1 MIRKGKKVLLPL
13 VLLMSAS
20 TAFGLAACGET
31 EEPEA
36 HKYTV
41 TYERGA
47 DDATGAIPASASYA
61 EGESFKLLAADTF
74 SREGYT
80 FECWNDGTKAY
91 AAGADY
97 TMPAKDVAFKAI
109 WELSAPVLPDN
120 TVTLESV
127 PQSEYRTAVT
137 AGGMTATANW
147 FAEYKQDAF
156 VLTVYV
162 EDEKVYTNGSI
173 YENDSVEVVLD
184 KAQRVKGYTDDTVSV
199 IADAAGNV
207 RVTKPKAGTEAVEDT
222 GITAETVPYTRAGVM
237 VEGYKTVITVP
248 YSAVSFTQA
257 DKNAAVALTL
267 TNAQSL
273 LEIKAECDAKYGTD
287 ATNVHTYTCVTADNT
302 FAANPDFH
310 YSKVWGDVAK
320 LKTSST
326 WNVDGDD
333 GSAGAHIYMTGNDF
347 ADNYA
352 YMHSSNASQMY
363 AEVKLSVKEVMEKQG
378 GGYDN
383 LPKFGITITTADGK
397 TGLFFWVGADCDGN
411 TIKDNSITLGH
422 TTRANGSWATWTDNI
437 GNLGGTSAQYQ
448 GDEYVTLGIYR
459 QGGALKLYA
468 NGREIKTVAC
478 GMKASDEAYI
488 GLASFNLKL
497 DAKDYKVTTNKS
509 EFPAGAEI
517 TQENRDYVFLG
528 DSYIDTAFWYNYENQ
543 FGALS
548 AANMGVGGTKVG
560 YWTDMVEIVKTMYN
574 PGKLLFHIGVNDID
588 DGNTT
593 GEATIERLKTMFA
606 AYKAAFP
613 DAEIYYVTIEHNM
626 MFTQKWAEYDKVNA
640 WVKTLDD
647 IRVIDMASLITEDAE
662 AGNTQH
668 WFSADG
674 LHYGVDGYALFNR
687 EICEAF
693 GIARTENAGGLGD
706 VTVANA
712 PAFAYSAGWVETDGV
727 WHNAGN
733 SFNRVGA
740 ESQLFI
746 SEAYATDFYAEAEIS
761 VARCYADDAFPKT
774 GIALRSATGTYFY
787 ALDCQKGANNN
798 GTHYTNTWGNL
809 WYRSEVRNRNW
820 TGELYKDYQF
830 LYDGKYDYNTD
841 NAFKKLAVA
850 KVGRDLYLFAD
861 DKVVNFYPDAYDADE
876 KVAAAVFTF
885 NMEAYAKNASAIT
898 EAAALKTKLDG
909 FKVYE
914 NEGMRA
920 DGDMS
925 DWTEEQKS
933 NPYVI
938 PATDGRSVTIY
949 ATKGADGIYVFFDA
963 IHNTF
968 KTDGEW
974 HQATNVE
981 LKFNDGKQRFASA
994 TRQNSRWEV
1003 NTRQINASKFV
1014 SVAENGKQHT
1024 KAELFISYSCIDGV
1038 DRNTEV
1044 VPMGFAWKTG
1054 GEEGSAWAAGDY
1066 WYGPEADPNYTT
1078 KLVLVTDNGI
1088 KTGTERTIDGDLS
1101 DWASNAF
1108 TENTAA
1114 GSRHAAL
1121 LADDGLYIAI
1131 EVKAPKINVNGTNT
1145 WHYTDDQGHWDS
1157 DWWKNTNIEFFGGG
1171 THNTGRV
1178 MCFNGKLYH
1187 TGWIT
1192 DAEMSYTH
1200 GDSEDTLVFEVFI
1213 ANEHMKNV
1221 TSETQSV
1228 TIDIGGQLWWINDE
1242 GADTNAWKDYARSV
1256 TVNRA

>member
-222 GITAETVPYTRAGVM
+222 AITAVTVPYTLAGAK
-237 VEGYKTVITVP
+237 VEGYRTVITVP
-248 YSAVSFTQA
+248 YSEVTFTEA
-257 DKNAAVALTL
+257 GKDASVALTL

-383 LPKFGITITTADGK
+383 LPKFGITITSADGK
-397 TGLFFWVGADCDGN
+397 TGLLFWVGADCDGN

-459 QGGALKLYA
+459 QGGVLKLYA

-478 GMKASDEAYI
+478 GIKASDEAYI

-497 DAKDYKVTTNKS
+497 DAKDYKVTTNQS

-640 WVKTLDD
+640 WVKTLND
-647 IRVIDMASLITEDAE
+647 IRVIDMASLITEDV
-662 AGNTQH
+662 AGSTQH
-668 WFSADG
+668 WFGADG
-674 LHYGVDGYALFNR
+674 LHYGIDGYALFNR
-687 EICEAF
+687 EVCEAF

-746 SEAYATDFYAEAEIS
+746 SEAYATDFYAEVEIS

-774 GIALRSATGTYFY
+774 GIALRSATGTYYY

-798 GTHYTNTWGNL
+798 GTHYTNNWGNL
-809 WYRSEVRNRNW
+809 WYRGEYRNRNW
-820 TGELYKDYQF
+820 SAELWGLYQNF
-830 LYDGKYDYNTD
+830 GSQSYDYNTD
-841 NAFKKLAVA
+841 HSFKKLGVA
-850 KVGRDLYLFAD
+850 KLGNSLYFFAD
-861 DKVVNFYPDAYDADE
+861 GNYVNSYINAYGADE

-885 NMEAYAKNASAIT
+885 NMEAYAKNASVIT
-898 EAAALKTKLDG
+898 DKAQVEAKLNALKI
-909 FKVYE
+909 YE
-914 NEGMRA
+914 NEGMDA
-920 DGDMS
+920 DGSMD
-925 DWTEEQKS
+925 DWTAAQKS

-963 IHNTF
+963 IHNTY

-974 HQATNVE
+974 HQATNIE

-994 TRQNSRWEV
+994 MGWASRTEANTGSINKFKILNSE
-1003 NTRQINASKFV
+1003 
-1014 SVAENGKQHT
+1014 EGGKQHT
-1024 KAELFISYSCIDGV
+1024 RMELFISYADIDGV
-1038 DRNTEV
+1038 DKDTAV
-1044 VPMGFAWKTG
+1044 VPMGFAWKTA
-1054 GEEGSAWAAGDY
+1054 GETGNVWADGDF

-1078 KLVLVTDNGI
+1078 KLVLVTDKGI
-1088 KTGTERTIDGDLS
+1088 KTSTETVRKIDGDLS
-1101 DWASNAF
+1101 DWGELTQSATSTRAAWASHLG
-1108 TENTAA
+1108 E
-1114 GSRHAAL
+1114 
-1121 LADDGLYIAI
+1121 DGLYLA
-1131 EVKAPKINVNGTNT
+1131 VKLTQADITGDRKYSG
-1145 WHYTDDQGHWDS
+1145 GEC
-1157 DWWKNTNIEFFGGG
+1157 WKNQNLEFQA
-1171 THNTGRV
+1171 TDTMHQARV
-1178 MCFNGKLYH
+1178 IMYNGQCYH
-1187 TGWIT
+1187 TGGIT
-1192 DAEMSYTH
+1192 DAAMTFVQNADGDDVWIVEM
-1200 GDSEDTLVFEVFI
+1200 FI
-1213 ANEHMKNV
+1213 ANEAMKNV
-1221 TSETQSV
+1221 NSSTASV
-1228 TIDIGGQLWWINDE
+1228 AVKLGGQLFASTDA
-1242 GADTNAWKDYARSV
+1242 ADANVWNMYMDNI

>member
-1 MIRKGKKVLLPL
+1 MIRKGKRVLLPL

-20 TAFGLAACGET
+20 TAIGLAACGENGGGGQT
-31 EEPEA
+31 EPE
-36 HKYTV
+36 KYTV

-47 DDATGAIPASASYA
+47 DEATGNIPASVSYA
-61 EGESFKLLAADTF
+61 AGESFKLLAADTF
-74 SREGYT
+74 SREDYT
-80 FECWNDGTKAY
+80 FECWNDGTTSY

-97 TMPAKDVAFKAI
+97 TMPAKNVTFKAM
-109 WELSAPVLPDN
+109 WELSVPVLPDN

-147 FAEYKQDAF
+147 FTKYEENAF

-162 EDEKVYTNGSI
+162 EDEKVYASGSV

-199 IADAAGNV
+199 IADAAGNM

-222 GITAETVPYTRAGVM
+222 EITAETVPYTIAGQK

-248 YSAVSFTQA
+248 YSEVTFTA
-257 DKNAAVALTL
+257 AEKNASVALTL

-273 LEIKAECDAKYGTD
+273 LEIKAECDGKYGTD
-287 ATNVHTYTCVTADNT
+287 ATKVHTYTCVTDDDTYAQ
-302 FAANPDFH
+302 NPDFH

-326 WNVDGDD
+326 WNLDSDD
-333 GSAGAHIYMTGNDF
+333 GSASAHIYMTGNDYQ
-347 ADNYA
+347 DNYA
-352 YMHSSNASQMY
+352 YMHSSNAQKMY
-363 AEVKLSVKEVMEKQG
+363 AEVKLSVKEVMKMDNG
-378 GGYDN
+378 NYDAW
-383 LPKFGITITTADGK
+383 PKFGLTVTSADGK
-397 TGLFFWVGADCDGN
+397 TGFYYYIDAACNAGN
-411 TIKDNSITLGH
+411 GTINGGSTALGY
-422 TTRANGSWATWTDNI
+422 NGRENGGWQGNWSGI

-468 NGREIKTVAC
+468 NGRMIKTVSC
-478 GMKASDEAYI
+478 GIKATDAAYI

-497 DAKDYKVTTNKS
+497 DAKEYKVTTNPS
-509 EFPAGAEI
+509 EFPENAEI
-517 TQENRDYVFLG
+517 TQENKDYLFLG

-548 AANMGVGGTKVG
+548 AANGGVGGTKVG
-560 YWTDMVEIVKTMYN
+560 YWTDMVETMKLMYN
-574 PGKLLFHIGVNDID
+574 PGKIVFHIGVNDID

-626 MFTQKWAEYDKVNA
+626 MFPQKWAEYDVVNE
-640 WVKTLDD
+640 WVKTLED
-647 IRVIDMASLITEDAE
+647 IRVIDMANLITEDAGE
-662 AGNTQH
+662 GNTQH

-687 EICEAF
+687 EVCRAL
-693 GIARTENAGGLGD
+693 GIARTETAGGLGD

-712 PAFAYSAGWVETDGV
+712 PAFAYSAGWVEADGV

-733 SFNRVGA
+733 SYNRVGA

-746 SEAYATDFYAEAEIS
+746 SESYATDFYAEVEIS
-761 VARCYADDAFPKT
+761 VARCYADDALPKT

-787 ALDCQKGANNN
+787 ALDCQKGTNNN

-861 DKVVNFYPDAYDADE
+861 DKVVNFYPDAYGADE

-933 NPYVI
+933 NPLVI

-968 KTDGEW
+968 KTDGKW

-1003 NTRQINASKFV
+1003 NTRQINVSKFV

-1054 GEEGSAWAAGDY
+1054 GETGNVWAAGDY

-1078 KLVLVTDNGI
+1078 KLVLVTDSGI
-1088 KTGTERTIDGDLS
+1088 KTATERTIDGDLS
-1101 DWASNAF
+1101 DWGELTQS
-1108 TENTAA
+1108 TT
-1114 GSRHAAL
+1114 STRAAL
-1121 LADDGLYIAI
+1121 ATHLGVDGLYIA
-1131 EVKAPKINVNGTNT
+1131 VKMTQADITGDRN
-1145 WHYTDDQGHWDS
+1145 YTEGDC
-1157 DWWKNTNIEFFGGG
+1157 WKNQNLEFQA
-1171 THNTGRV
+1171 TDTMYEARV
-1178 MCFNGKLYH
+1178 IMYNGQCYH
-1187 TGWIT
+1187 TGGIT
-1192 DAEMSYTH
+1192 DAAMTFVQNADGDDEWIVEM
-1200 GDSEDTLVFEVFI
+1200 FI
-1213 ANEHMKNV
+1213 ANEAMKNV
-1221 TSETQSV
+1221 NSSTASV
-1228 TIDIGGQLWWINDE
+1228 TMKLGGQLFASTDA
-1242 GADTNAWKDYARSV
+1242 ADANVWNWYAEDV
-1256 TVNRA
+1256 PVNRA

>member
-1 MIRKGKKVLLPL
+1 MIRKGKRVLLPL

-20 TAFGLAACGET
+20 TAIGLAACGENGGGGQT
-31 EEPEA
+31 EPE
-36 HKYTV
+36 KYTV

-47 DDATGAIPASASYA
+47 DEATGNIPASVSYA
-61 EGESFKLLAADTF
+61 AGESFKLLAADTF
-74 SREGYT
+74 SREDYT
-80 FECWNDGTKAY
+80 FECWNDGTTSY

-97 TMPAKDVAFKAI
+97 TMPAKNVTFKAM
-109 WELSAPVLPDN
+109 WELSVPVLPDN

-147 FAEYKQDAF
+147 FTKYEENAF

-162 EDEKVYTNGSI
+162 EDEKVYASGSV

-222 GITAETVPYTRAGVM
+222 EITAETVPYTIAGQK

-248 YSAVSFTQA
+248 YSEVTFTA
-257 DKNAAVALTL
+257 AEKNASVALTL

-273 LEIKAECDAKYGTD
+273 LEIKAECDGKYGTD
-287 ATNVHTYTCVTADNT
+287 ATKVHTYTCVTDDDTYAQ
-302 FAANPDFH
+302 NPDFH

-326 WNVDGDD
+326 WNLDSDD
-333 GSAGAHIYMTGNDF
+333 GSASAHIYMTGNDYQ
-347 ADNYA
+347 DNYA
-352 YMHSSNASQMY
+352 YMHSSNAQKMY
-363 AEVKLSVKEVMEKQG
+363 AEVKLSVKEVMKMDNG
-378 GGYDN
+378 NYDAW
-383 LPKFGITITTADGK
+383 PKFGLTVTSADGK
-397 TGLFFWVGADCDGN
+397 TGFYYYIDAACNAGN
-411 TIKDNSITLGH
+411 GTINGGSTALGY
-422 TTRANGSWATWTDNI
+422 NGRENGGWQGNWSGI

-459 QGGALKLYA
+459 QGGVFKLYA
-468 NGREIKTVAC
+468 NDKEVEKVSC
-478 GMKASDEAYI
+478 GLTSSSEAYVGI
-488 GLASFNLKL
+488 ASFNLKL
-497 DAKDYKVTTNKS
+497 DVKEYKVTTNPS

-517 TQENRDYVFLG
+517 TQEDKDYLFIG

-548 AANMGVGGTKVG
+548 AANGGVGGTKVG
-560 YWTDMVEIVKTMYN
+560 YWTDMVETMKLMYN
-574 PGKLLFHIGVNDID
+574 PGKIVFHIGVNDID

-626 MFTQKWAEYDKVNA
+626 MFPQKWAEYDVVNE
-640 WVKTLDD
+640 WVKTLED
-647 IRVIDMASLITEDAE
+647 IRVIDMANLITEDAGE
-662 AGNTQH
+662 GNTQH

-687 EICEAF
+687 EVCRAL
-693 GIARTENAGGLGD
+693 GIARTETVGGLGD

-733 SFNRVGA
+733 SYNRVGA

-746 SEAYATDFYAEAEIS
+746 SESYATDFYAEVEIS
-761 VARCYADDAFPKT
+761 VARCYADDALPKT

-861 DKVVNFYPDAYDADE
+861 DKVVNFYPDAYGADE

-933 NPYVI
+933 NPLVI

-1024 KAELFISYSCIDGV
+1024 KVELFISYSCIDGV

-1066 WYGPEADPNYTT
+1066 WYAPASDPNYDQG
-1078 KLVLVTDNGI
+1078 KLVFVTDNGI
-1088 KTGTERTIDGDLS
+1088 KQATERTIDGSLT
-1101 DWASNAF
+1101 DWEGMTF
-1108 TENTAA
+1108 TQSATSTRAA
-1114 GSRHAAL
+1114 WMAHLGS
-1121 LADDGLYIAI
+1121 DGLYLAVKMTQATIAGDRMFSGG
-1131 EVKAPKINVNGTNT
+1131 EGWLN
-1145 WHYTDDQGHWDS
+1145 Q
-1157 DWWKNTNIEFFGGG
+1157 NIEFTGGG
-1171 THNTGRV
+1171 SMFAGKV
-1178 MCFNGKLYH
+1178 MMFNGQCYYS
-1187 TGWIT
+1187 GCVT
-1192 DAEMSYTH
+1192 DAAMTYTPS
-1200 GDSEDTLVFEVFI
+1200 DTEDDVWIVELFI
-1213 ANEHMKNV
+1213 ANEAMRNV
-1221 TSETQSV
+1221 NASTPSV
-1228 TIDIGGQLWWINDE
+1228 TVALGGQLFANST
-1242 GADTNAWKDYARSV
+1242 DTTDVWNMYMDNV

>member
-1 MIRKGKKVLLPL
+1 MIRKGKRVLLPL

-20 TAFGLAACGET
+20 TAIGLAACGENGGGGQT
-31 EEPEA
+31 EPE
-36 HKYTV
+36 KYTV

-47 DDATGAIPASASYA
+47 DEATGNIPASVSYA
-61 EGESFKLLAADTF
+61 AGESFKLLAADTF
-74 SREGYT
+74 SREDYT
-80 FECWNDGTKAY
+80 FECWNDGTTSY

-97 TMPAKDVAFKAI
+97 TMPAKNVTFKAM
-109 WELSAPVLPDN
+109 WELSVPVLPDN

-147 FAEYKQDAF
+147 FTKYEEDAF

-162 EDEKVYTNGSI
+162 EDEKVYASGSV

-199 IADAAGNV
+199 IADAAGNM

-222 GITAETVPYTRAGVM
+222 EITAETVPYTIAGQK
-237 VEGYKTVITVP
+237 VEGYKTVITIP
-248 YSAVSFTQA
+248 YSEVTFTA
-257 DKNAAVALTL
+257 AEKNASVALTL

-273 LEIKAECDAKYGTD
+273 LEIKAECDGKYGTD
-287 ATNVHTYTCVTADNT
+287 ATKVHTYTCVTDDDTYAQ
-302 FAANPDFH
+302 NPDFH

-326 WNVDGDD
+326 WNLDGDD
-333 GSAGAHIYMTGNDF
+333 GSASAHIYMTGNDYQ
-347 ADNYA
+347 DNYA
-352 YMHSSNASQMY
+352 YMHSSNAQKMY
-363 AEVKLSVKEVMEKQG
+363 AEVKLSVKEVMKMDNG
-378 GGYDN
+378 NYDAW
-383 LPKFGITITTADGK
+383 PKFGLTVTSADGK
-397 TGLFFWVGADCDGN
+397 TGFYYYIDAACNAGDG
-411 TIKDNSITLGH
+411 TINGGSTALGY
-422 TTRANGSWATWTDNI
+422 NGRENGGWQGNWSGI

-459 QGGALKLYA
+459 QGGVFKLYA
-468 NGREIKTVAC
+468 NDKEVEKVSC
-478 GMKASDEAYI
+478 GLTSSSEAYVGI
-488 GLASFNLKL
+488 ASFNLKL
-497 DAKDYKVTTNKS
+497 DVKEYKVTTNPS

-517 TQENRDYVFLG
+517 TQEDKDYLFIG

-548 AANMGVGGTKVG
+548 AANGGVGGTKVG
-560 YWTDMVEIVKTMYN
+560 YWTDMVETMKLMYN
-574 PGKLLFHIGVNDID
+574 PGKIVFHIGVNDID

-626 MFTQKWAEYDKVNA
+626 MFPQKWAEYDVVNE
-640 WVKTLDD
+640 WVKTLED
-647 IRVIDMASLITEDAE
+647 IRVIDMANLITEDAGE
-662 AGNTQH
+662 GNTQH

-687 EICEAF
+687 EVCRVL
-693 GIARTENAGGLGD
+693 GIARTKTADGLGD

-712 PAFAYSAGWVETDGV
+712 PAFAYSAGWVEAGGV

-733 SFNRVGA
+733 SYNRVGA

-746 SEAYATDFYAEAEIS
+746 SESYATDFYAEVEIS
-761 VARCYADDAFPKT
+761 VARCYADDALPKT

-861 DKVVNFYPDAYDADE
+861 DKVVNFYPDAYGADE

-898 EAAALKTKLDG
+898 EAAKLKTKLNG

-933 NPYVI
+933 NPLVI

-994 TRQNSRWEV
+994 TRQNSRWGE
-1003 NTRQINASKFV
+1003 NTRQINVSKFV
-1014 SVAENGKQHT
+1014 SVAAENGKQHT

-1044 VPMGFAWKTG
+1044 VPMGFAWKTE
-1054 GEEGSAWAAGDY
+1054 GETGNVWAAGDY

-1078 KLVLVTDNGI
+1078 KLVLVTDSGI
-1088 KTGTERTIDGDLS
+1088 KTATKRTIDGDLS
-1101 DWASNAF
+1101 DWGELTQS
-1108 TENTAA
+1108 TT
-1114 GSRHAAL
+1114 STRAAL
-1121 LADDGLYIAI
+1121 ATHLGVDGLYIA
-1131 EVKAPKINVNGTNT
+1131 VKMTQADITGDRN
-1145 WHYTDDQGHWDS
+1145 YTEGDC
-1157 DWWKNTNIEFFGGG
+1157 WKNQNLEFQA
-1171 THNTGRV
+1171 TDTMYAARV
-1178 MCFNGKLYH
+1178 IMYNGQCYH
-1187 TGWIT
+1187 TGGIT
-1192 DAEMSYTH
+1192 DAAMTFVQNADGGDEWIVEM
-1200 GDSEDTLVFEVFI
+1200 FI
-1213 ANEHMKNV
+1213 ANEAMKNV
-1221 TSETQSV
+1221 NSSTASV
-1228 TIDIGGQLWWINDE
+1228 TMKLGGQLFASTDA
-1242 GADTNAWKDYARSV
+1242 ADANVWNWYAENVS
-1256 TVNRA
+1256 VNRA

>member
-1 MIRKGKKVLLPL
+1 MIRKGKRVLLPL

-20 TAFGLAACGET
+20 TAIGLAACGENGGGGQT
-31 EEPEA
+31 EPE
-36 HKYTV
+36 KYTV

-47 DDATGAIPASASYA
+47 DEATGNIPASVSYA
-61 EGESFKLLAADTF
+61 AGESFKLLAADTF
-74 SREGYT
+74 SREDYT
-80 FECWNDGTKAY
+80 FECWNDGTASY

-97 TMPAKDVAFKAI
+97 TMPAKNVTFKAM
-109 WELSAPVLPDN
+109 WELSVPVLPDN

-147 FAEYKQDAF
+147 FTKYEENAF

-162 EDEKVYTNGSI
+162 EDEKVYASGSV

-222 GITAETVPYTRAGVM
+222 EITAETVPYTIAGQK

-248 YSAVSFTQA
+248 YSEVTFTA
-257 DKNAAVALTL
+257 AEKNASVALTL

-273 LEIKAECDAKYGTD
+273 LEIKAECDGKYGTD
-287 ATNVHTYTCVTADNT
+287 ATKVHTYTCVTDDDTYAQ
-302 FAANPDFH
+302 NPDFH

-326 WNVDGDD
+326 WNLDGDD
-333 GSAGAHIYMTGNDF
+333 GSASAHIYMTGNDYQ
-347 ADNYA
+347 DNYA
-352 YMHSSNASQMY
+352 YMHSSNAQKMY
-363 AEVKLSVKEVMEKQG
+363 AEVKLSVKEVMKMQNDA
-378 GGYDN
+378 YDGA
-383 LPKFGITITTADGK
+383 PKFGITIKTADGK
-397 TGLFFWVGADCDGN
+397 TGLFFWVAADCNNG
-411 TIKDNSITLGH
+411 TIKSDAIQLGH
-422 TTRANGSWATWTDNI
+422 TTIVNGGWGTWTDNI

-448 GDEYVTLGIYR
+448 GEEYVTLGIYR

-468 NGREIKTVAC
+468 NGRMIKTVSC
-478 GMKASDEAYI
+478 GIKATDAAYI

-497 DAKDYKVTTNKS
+497 DAKEYKVTTNPS
-509 EFPAGAEI
+509 EFPESAEI
-517 TQENRDYVFLG
+517 TQENKDYLFLG

-543 FGALS
+543 FKNLS
-548 AANMGVGGTKVG
+548 AVNMGVGGTKVG
-560 YWTDMVEIVKTMYN
+560 YWTDLVEVVNTMYN
-574 PGKLLFHIGVNDID
+574 PGKIVFHIGVNDID

-626 MFTQKWAEYDKVNA
+626 MFPQKWAEYDVVNE
-640 WVKTLDD
+640 WVKTLED
-647 IRVIDMASLITEDAE
+647 IRVIDMANLITEDAGE
-662 AGNTQH
+662 GNTQH

-687 EICEAF
+687 EVCRTL
-693 GIARTENAGGLGD
+693 GIARMETADGLGD

-733 SFNRVGA
+733 SYNRVGA

-746 SEAYATDFYAEAEIS
+746 SESYATDFYAEVEIS
-761 VARCYADDAFPKT
+761 VARCYADDALPKT

-861 DKVVNFYPDAYDADE
+861 DKVVNFYPDAYGADE

-898 EAAALKTKLDG
+898 EAAALKAKLDS
-909 FKVYE
+909 FQIYE

-920 DGDMS
+920 DGSMD

-1054 GEEGSAWAAGDY
+1054 GEEGNVWATGDY
-1066 WYGPEADPNYTT
+1066 WYGPEADPNFTT

-1088 KTGTERTIDGDLS
+1088 KMSTETVRKIDGDLK
-1101 DWASNAF
+1101 DWGALTQSA
-1108 TENTAA
+1108 TSTRAA
-1114 GSRHAAL
+1114 WAAHL
-1121 LADDGLYIAI
+1121 GEDGLYLA
-1131 EVKAPKINVNGTNT
+1131 VKLTQEDITGDRKYSG
-1145 WHYTDDQGHWDS
+1145 GEC
-1157 DWWKNTNIEFFGGG
+1157 WKNQNLEFQA
-1171 THNTGRV
+1171 TDTMYQARV
-1178 MCFNGKLYH
+1178 IMYNGQCYH
-1187 TGWIT
+1187 TGGIT
-1192 DAEMSYTH
+1192 DAAMTFVQNADGDDVWIVEM
-1200 GDSEDTLVFEVFI
+1200 FI
-1213 ANEHMKNV
+1213 ANEAMKNV
-1221 TSETQSV
+1221 NSSTASV
-1228 TIDIGGQLWWINDE
+1228 AVKLGGQLFASTDA
-1242 GADTNAWKDYARSV
+1242 ADANVWNMYMDNI

>member
-1 MIRKGKKVLLPL
+1 MIRKGKRVLLPL

-20 TAFGLAACGET
+20 TAIGLAACGENGGGGQT
-31 EEPEA
+31 EPE
-36 HKYTV
+36 KYTV

-47 DDATGAIPASASYA
+47 DEATGNIPASVSYA
-61 EGESFKLLAADTF
+61 AGESFKLLAADTF
-74 SREGYT
+74 SREDYT
-80 FECWNDGTKAY
+80 FECWNDGTTSY

-97 TMPAKDVAFKAI
+97 TMPAKNVTFKAM
-109 WELSAPVLPDN
+109 WELSVPVLPDN

-147 FAEYKQDAF
+147 FTKYEEDAF

-162 EDEKVYTNGSI
+162 EDEKVYASGSV

-199 IADAAGNV
+199 IADAAGNM

-222 GITAETVPYTRAGVM
+222 EITAETVPYTIAGQK
-237 VEGYKTVITVP
+237 VEGYKTVITIP
-248 YSAVSFTQA
+248 YSEVTFTA
-257 DKNAAVALTL
+257 AEKNASVALTL

-273 LEIKAECDAKYGTD
+273 LEIKAECDGKYGTD
-287 ATNVHTYTCVTADNT
+287 ATKVHTYTCVTDDDTYAQ
-302 FAANPDFH
+302 NPDFH

-326 WNVDGDD
+326 WNLDGDD
-333 GSAGAHIYMTGNDF
+333 GSASAHIYMTGNDYQ
-347 ADNYA
+347 DNYA
-352 YMHSSNASQMY
+352 YMHSSNAQKMY
-363 AEVKLSVKEVMEKQG
+363 AEVKLSVKEVMKMDNG
-378 GGYDN
+378 NYDAW
-383 LPKFGITITTADGK
+383 PKFGLTVTSADGK
-397 TGLFFWVGADCDGN
+397 TGFYYYIDAACNAGN
-411 TIKDNSITLGH
+411 GTINGGSTALGY
-422 TTRANGSWATWTDNI
+422 NGRENGGWQGNWSGI

-459 QGGALKLYA
+459 QGGVFKLYA
-468 NGREIKTVAC
+468 NDKEVEKVSC
-478 GMKASDEAYI
+478 GLTSSSEAYVGI
-488 GLASFNLKL
+488 ASFNLKL
-497 DAKDYKVTTNKS
+497 DVKEYKVTTNPS

-517 TQENRDYVFLG
+517 TQEDKDYLFIG

-548 AANMGVGGTKVG
+548 AANGGVGGTKVG
-560 YWTDMVEIVKTMYN
+560 YWTDMVDTMKLMYN
-574 PGKLLFHIGVNDID
+574 PGKIVFHIGVNDID

-626 MFTQKWAEYDKVNA
+626 MFPQKWAEYDVVNE
-640 WVKTLDD
+640 WVKTLED
-647 IRVIDMASLITEDAE
+647 IRVIDMANLITEDAGE
-662 AGNTQH
+662 GNTQH

-687 EICEAF
+687 EVCRAL
-693 GIARTENAGGLGD
+693 GIARTETAGGLGD

-712 PAFAYSAGWVETDGV
+712 PAFAYSAGWVEADGV

-733 SFNRVGA
+733 SYNRVGA

-746 SEAYATDFYAEAEIS
+746 SESYATDFYAEVEIS
-761 VARCYADDAFPKT
+761 VARCYADDALPKT

-787 ALDCQKGANNN
+787 ALDCQKVANNN

-861 DKVVNFYPDAYDADE
+861 DKVVNFYPDAYGADE

-933 NPYVI
+933 NPLVI

-1024 KAELFISYSCIDGV
+1024 KVELFISYSCIDGV

-1044 VPMGFAWKTG
+1044 VPMSFAWKTG

-1066 WYGPEADPNYTT
+1066 WYAPASGPNYDQGR
-1078 KLVLVTDNGI
+1078 LVFVTDNGI
-1088 KTGTERTIDGDLS
+1088 KQATERTIDGSLT
-1101 DWASNAF
+1101 DWEGMTF
-1108 TENTAA
+1108 TQSATSTRAA
-1114 GSRHAAL
+1114 WMAHLGS
-1121 LADDGLYIAI
+1121 DGLYLAVKMTQATIAGDRMFSGG
-1131 EVKAPKINVNGTNT
+1131 EGWLN
-1145 WHYTDDQGHWDS
+1145 Q
-1157 DWWKNTNIEFFGGG
+1157 NIEFTGGG
-1171 THNTGRV
+1171 SMFAGKV
-1178 MCFNGKLYH
+1178 MMFNGQCYYS
-1187 TGWIT
+1187 GCVT
-1192 DAEMSYTH
+1192 DAAMTYTPS
-1200 GDSEDTLVFEVFI
+1200 DTEDDVWIVELFI
-1213 ANEHMKNV
+1213 ANEAMRNV
-1221 TSETQSV
+1221 NASTPSV
-1228 TIDIGGQLWWINDE
+1228 TVALGGQLFANST
-1242 GADTNAWKDYARSV
+1242 DTTDVWNMYMDNV
-1256 TVNRA
+1256 IVNRA